1 MKIQARKEHI
11 YERKADGSGRIS
23 LPSKE
28 FAGKKLEVVVT
39 DVIEEDGDE
48 G

>member
-1 MKIQARKEHI
+1 MKIEVRKKQV
-11 YERKADGSGRIS
+11 YERKADSSGRIS
-23 LPSKE
+23 LPSKK

>member
-1 MKIQARKEHI
+1 MKVDVKRDQI
-11 YERKADGSGRIS
+11 YERKADDSGRIS

-28 FAGKKLEVVVT
+28 FAGKKLEVIVT
-39 DVIEEDGDE
+39 DVVDEDGNE

>member
-1 MKIQARKEHI
+1 MKIEARNEDI
-11 YERKADGSGRIS
+11 YERKADSSGRIS

-39 DVIEEDGDE
+39 DVIEESDSE
-48 G
+48 